1 MLKYDPSS
9 RVARRK
15 RRITV
20 LKRIMPLY
28 IMLIPAIVYV
38 IVFSYYPMYGAQI
51 AFRNFKIT
59 LGIWDSPWVGFDY
72 FIRFFNSFNF
82 TRIFTNTLYLSVYS
96 LIASTVVVVSL
107 SLILH
112 CVLRDSFKRLV
123 QTVIYLPHFIST
135 VVIVGIVLRMLNP
148 SLGVISKLIQ
158 FFGGTSRDLMGIAP
172 AFSHIYV
179 WSGIWQ
185 NAGYGTVIYLAALAS
200 ADAEHH
206 EAAMIDGASR
216 LQRLIHI
223 DIPVLIPTIVIM
235 LIMNLGRLIDVG
247 YEKILLMQ
255 NNLNLQRSE
264 VIATYVYKI
273 GLASNMPDYSLSTA
287 VGLFNSVISLVLV
300 VTVNTIAKKLT
311 ATSLW

>member
-1 MLKYDPSS
+1 M
-9 RVARRK
+9 AA
-15 RRITV
+15 
-20 LKRIMPLY
+20 LKRIAPLY
-28 IMLIPAIVYV
+28 VMLIPAVVYIV
-38 IVFSYYPMYGAQI
+38 VFAYYPMYGAQI

-72 FIRFFNSFNF
+72 FVRFFKSYNF
-82 TRIFTNTLYLSVYS
+82 VRIFTNTIYLSIYS
-96 LIASTVVVVSL
+96 LIASTIVVVAL

-112 CVLRDSFKRLV
+112 CVLRESFKKLV

-148 SLGVISKLIQ
+148 NLGVLSKLIQ
-158 FFGGTSRDLMGIAP
+158 FFGGTDRDLMGVAS
-172 AFSHIYV
+172 AFPHIYV

-185 NAGYGTVIYLAALAS
+185 NAGWGTVIYLAALAS
-200 ADAEHH
+200 ADSEHH

-223 DIPVLIPTIVIM
+223 DIPVLVPTIVIV

-255 NNLNLQRSE
+255 NNLNLQKSE

-287 VGLFNSVISLVLV
+287 VGLFNSVISLALVLI
-300 VTVNTIAKKLT
+300 VNKVAKKLT
-311 ATSLW
+311 ETSLW